1 VVTVIHAPLEGG
13 KRRHLIRDMLLF
25 GMFASAVAVP
35 VSPWVSSLFYKEQRG
50 TWFEF
55 KINQTLSAAVKL
67 NNIRMEPRGAG
78 QVNVTLNYTQL
89 LRDETLGKTSLCF
102 HVVPEEPANVEDRH
116 RERGY
121 NHFDFTPDPPLGSWY
136 STYYQER
143 LLSFADLT
151 NQRAT
156 IRLATW
162 SPVTKIGTAMYSYPF
177 DFAEFE
183 QGWSGAYAGQIASPR
198 KRNLAIYFA
207 TVLGL
212 LILIIVFSRSRKN
225 R

>member
-1 VVTVIHAPLEGG
+1 MTVIHAPVEGG
-13 KRRHLIRDMLLF
+13 KRRHLFRDMLLF
-25 GMFASAVAVP
+25 GLFASAVAVP
-35 VSPWVSSLFYKEQRG
+35 VSPWVSSLFYKQQRG

-55 KINQTLSAAVKL
+55 KVGQALSPAVRL
-67 NNIRMEPRGAG
+67 DSIQMEPRGVG

-89 LRDETLGKTSLCF
+89 LRDEALSDTSLCF
-102 HVVPEEPANVEDRH
+102 HVVPEDPTNVEDRH

-121 NHFDFTPDPPLGSWY
+121 NHFDFTPDPPLGSWH

-162 SPVTKIGTAMYSYPF
+162 SPTTKTGTAMYSYPF

-183 QGWSGAYAGQIASPR
+183 QGWSSAYADQIASPR
-198 KRNLAIYFA
+198 KRNLAIYLA
-207 TVLGL
+207 TLLGL
-212 LILIIVFSRSRKN
+212 LILIMAFSRLSKKR
-225 R
+225 